1 MKRNSLASKGLSM
14 SQAQSISNLCN
25 QRSKDITAAL
35 ADINN
40 ASKTI
45 KIGKED
51 YVHTAG
57 KPMPSNVVELLASKA
72 RLHATQAFLME
83 NIKAKDSIINEIKY
97 ESFDFEAENP
107 SPTREPQIMPEIVPQ
122 VGEDWGWEQLSES
135 EYNEFIEAEAYASH
149 IGQFIHKGGALD
161 RLRTEL
167 PKIQTLE
174 FMELEIGKKSP
185 MKVTVHHKPEG
196 LLKTHEELAAL
207 HRGYEQRVNYFK
219 SKVKNSVTK
228 ENARISKLNAE
239 AQAEANE
246 KNSLAMGEYTKKRE
260 EWLALYK
267 KESHDFEAARQARI
281 EEAINLRIQVDERF
295 QPVVDEF
302 LKQLSE

>member
-14 SQAQSISNLCN
+14 SQAQSVSNLCN

-45 KIGKED
+45 KISKED
-51 YVHTAG
+51 HKLTAA
-57 KPMPSNVVELLASKA
+57 KPMPTDVVELLKSKA

-83 NIKAKDSIINEIKY
+83 NIKAKDVMINGIKTEYFDY
-97 ESFDFEAENP
+97 ENENP
-107 SPTREPQIMPEIVPQ
+107 APTREPSVQPEVLSQ
-122 VGEDWGWEQLSES
+122 VSEDWGWEQLSME

-149 IGQFIHKGGALD
+149 IGQFIHKGGTLD
-161 RLRTEL
+161 RLRSEL
-167 PKIQTLE
+167 PKIQLLE
-174 FMELEIGKKSP
+174 FMEVEVGKKTP
-185 MKVTVHHKPEG
+185 IKVNVHHKSEE

-228 ENARISKLNAE
+228 ENARISKLNAD
-239 AQAEANE
+239 AQAEVNE
-246 KNSLAMGEYTKKRE
+246 KNALSMHEYSKKRE
-260 EWLALYK
+260 SWLADYK
-267 KESHDFEAARQARI
+267 KANLDFETERQNKITEAVNLKI
-281 EEAINLRIQVDERF
+281 EVDARF

-302 LKQLSE
+302 LKQLEK